1 MVVGADESGCS
12 CSPGEL
18 VNIESACEGR
28 EWADAIPS
36 IGLAAYIYSL
46 DSMTTYQYLYYA

>member
-12 CSPGEL
+12 CSLGEQIMDCPARKGEQSL
-18 VNIESACEGR
+18 MTYH
-28 EWADAIPS
+28 S